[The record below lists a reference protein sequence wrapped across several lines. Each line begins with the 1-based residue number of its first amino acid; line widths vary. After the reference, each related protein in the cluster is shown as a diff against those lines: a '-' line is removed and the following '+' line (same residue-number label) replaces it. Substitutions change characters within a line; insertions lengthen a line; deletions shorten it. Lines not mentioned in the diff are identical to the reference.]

1 MSIDIYFSNGES
13 IMLTDPKLGN
23 SDRPVSSCVGDE
35 FQIRPYI
42 EGLAEFIKDCETPMT
57 VAIQGDWGCGKTSM
71 MNMVRD
77 YLNPDNKEDAIVDVW
92 FNTWQFSQF
101 NMDDTLAVTFL
112 QHLLNELVKNIAHD
126 KVVKDNLVP
135 KMKRVLKT
143 LAVNVTSIALGDNAA
158 NLVGA
163 VGDELTPEEN
173 ELDAAAKIMELK
185 STFHEIISKVDKRVV
200 VYIDDL
206 DRLQPVRA
214 VELLEV
220 LKLFVDCENCVFVM
234 AIDTS
239 VVFQGIREKYG
250 SDMSQAKAQSFFDK
264 MIQLP
269 FKMPVA
275 YYKLDGMIERLLTF
289 MQDNSMIKDANERRE
304 FISLLKSTAGGNPRS
319 LKRLVNSVMLI
330 DKVAVKKGLYSEQL
344 TADKPIKVQ
353 ILVSLSCLQHRF
365 NEVYDFIVGN
375 ITPRSVNQLS
385 SIVIP
390 DKTKTDRCETLL
402 RALYELGMPRYTEGE
417 PDDPAALYE
426 LLSFFISRLKK
437 YFDNSRAKGNND
449 INIYWQLVNIIS
461 LNNITEA
468 EPVANG
474 NISEPFVQVVP
485 ETQTDAVSSADADNG
500 VLGNAQT
507 GMEIFAEEIKELCDS
522 GYEGKQEAQ
531 RRLYN
536 AGYYSECFYDPSAA
550 AAEFRSVPLVE
561 IQDSLREWYDIRSD
575 RTGGTVFCDITSG
588 SIRGF
593 DISVRC
599 DARTKGTEVRIN
611 FGAITHIP
619 LHHLPIAER
628 VHEFVK
634 SIRRYHREAQQLF
647 GKKII
652 EDHYISDINE
662 CYDDDGNIGYGK
674 MDRCQLKFA
683 VFSDEVT
690 QAIIQLA
697 IEIANDPSL
706 VQEKN

>member
-1 MSIDIYFSNGES
+1 
-13 IMLTDPKLGN
+13 MLTDVKLGN
-23 SDRPVSSCVGDE
+23 SDRPVSTCVDDE

-57 VAIQGDWGCGKTSM
+57 VAVQGDWGCGKTSM

-77 YLNPDNKEDAIVDVW
+77 YLNPDDKNDDIVDVW

-112 QHLLNELVKNIAHD
+112 QHLLNELIKNVAHD
-126 KVVKDNLVP
+126 KQVKDNLAP
-135 KMKRVLKT
+135 KVKRVLKT
-143 LAVNVTSIALGDNAA
+143 LAVNVTSLALGEHAA

-289 MQDNSMIKDANERRE
+289 MKDNSIINGANERKE
-304 FISLLKSTAGGNPRS
+304 FISLLKNTAGGNPRS

-330 DKVAVKKGLYSEQL
+330 DKVAIKKGIYSEQL
-344 TADKPIKVQ
+344 TTDKPFKVQ

-375 ITPRSVNQLS
+375 ITPRSINQLS
-385 SIVIP
+385 KIVIP
-390 DKTKTDRCETLL
+390 DKTKTDRCEKLL
-402 RALYELGMPRYTEGE
+402 EQLYELGMPHYADGE
-417 PDDPAALYE
+417 LDDPAAFYE
-426 LLSFFISRLKK
+426 LVSFFISRLKK
-437 YFDNSRAKGNND
+437 YFDNGHNTGEKDND
-449 INIYWQLVNIIS
+449 LNWRLVQIIS
-461 LNNITEA
+461 LNNITA
-468 EPVANG
+468 TVIEPSDTETAPAQPSQEIVAASCEVN
-474 NISEPFVQVVP
+474 
-485 ETQTDAVSSADADNG
+485 TADNTEDF
-500 VLGNAQT
+500 AA
-507 GMEIFAEEIKELCDS
+507 EIRALCEKDS
-522 GYEGKQEAQ
+522 EGKREAY
-531 RRLYN
+531 RRLLQAGIYTAFSAPDDDNSRTKAYVLLDN
-536 AGYYSECFYDPSAA
+536 A
-550 AAEFRSVPLVE
+550 
-561 IQDSLREWYDIRSD
+561 LREWFVFDEMEVFSGVYRSSYKLRDIKNFELDIRSFANS
-575 RTGGTVFCDITSG
+575 RQAEVTFSFGNGTT
-588 SIRGF
+588 
-593 DISVRC
+593 
-599 DARTKGTEVRIN
+599 
-611 FGAITHIP
+611 P
-619 LHHLPIAER
+619 LHTMPIAER
-628 VHEFVK
+628 INSFIGFLRAHHNEL
-634 SIRRYHREAQQLF
+634 QQMF
-647 GKKII
+647 GNKII
-652 EDHYISDINE
+652 HDNDLAGINE
-662 CYDDDGNIGYGK
+662 CYDDDGNVSYNTLGSPG
-674 MDRCQLKFA
+674 FHFTA
-683 VFSDEVT
+683 FSDRVIEET
-690 QAIIQLA
+690 IQLA
-697 IEIANDPSL
+697 LEIANDPSL

>member
-1 MSIDIYFSNGES
+1 
-13 IMLTDPKLGN
+13 MLTASKLGN
-23 SDRPVSSCVGDE
+23 SDRPVSSCIGDE

-57 VAIQGDWGCGKTSM
+57 VAVQGDWGCGKTSM

-77 YLNPDNKEDAIVDVW
+77 YLNPDNKEDDIVDVW

-112 QHLLNELVKNIAHD
+112 QHLLNELIKNIAHD
-126 KVVKDNLVP
+126 KEVKDNLVP

-143 LAVNVTSIALGDNAA
+143 LAVNVTSLALGDNAA

-163 VGDELTPEEN
+163 IGDELTPEES

-185 STFHEIISKVDKRVV
+185 STFHDIIGKVNKRVV

-275 YYKLDGMIERLLTF
+275 YYRLDGMIERLLTF
-289 MQDNSMIKDANERRE
+289 MQDNTIIKDANERRE

-330 DKVAVKKGLYSEQL
+330 DKVAVKKGIYSEQL
-344 TADKPIKVQ
+344 TPDKPLKVQ
-353 ILVSLSCLQHRF
+353 ILVALSCLQHRF

-385 SIVIP
+385 IIVIP
-390 DKTKTDRCETLL
+390 DKTKTERCEILL
-402 RALYELGMPRYTEGE
+402 QKLYELGMPQYSEGE

-426 LLSFFISRLKK
+426 LMSFFISRLKK
-437 YFDNSRAKGNND
+437 YFDNSRAKGIND

-468 EPVANG
+468 EPAAGGNMPEPLAQVA
-474 NISEPFVQVVP
+474 P
-485 ETQTDAVSSADADNG
+485 ETQTDAVSSDD
-500 VLGNAQT
+500 VLGNTRT
-507 GMEIFAEEIKELCDS
+507 GMELFAAEIKALCDS
-522 GYEGKQEAQ
+522 GNEGKQEAQ

-536 AGYYSECFYDPSAA
+536 AGYYCDCFVDYTATKT
-550 AAEFRSVPLVE
+550 EFRSIPLVE
-561 IQDSLREWYDIRSD
+561 MQSSLREWYNVKETPTDMAMSCRIDSGDFNGFRM
-575 RTGGTVFCDITSG
+575 DITCVYFSKLTQ
-588 SIRGF
+588 I
-593 DISVRC
+593 DIC
-599 DARTKGTEVRIN
+599 
-611 FGAITHIP
+611 FGGLNTP

-628 VHEFVK
+628 VHEFVRR
-634 SIRRYHREAQQLF
+634 IRGYHQEAQQIF
-647 GKKII
+647 GGKII
-652 EDHYISDINE
+652 GDDYISGLRE
-662 CYDDDGNIGYGK
+662 CCDDDGNIGYGK
-674 MDRCQLKFA
+674 MDRCLLRFT

-706 VQEKN
+706 VQGKDQAAE